1 MRNFLKTAAVTLGVM
16 LTAGGV
22 LAASTA
28 ASADPAWGYEH
39 PRQAQVLY
47 RAERENRRIN
57 HEYRRGEISRWDAVR
72 LHREDRRIVRQ
83 ERHFA
88 HYHGGYITRREQR
101 HLNREE
107 NRLSRHIG
115 D

>member
-1 MRNFLKTAAVTLGVM
+1 MRNLLKTAAVALGVM
-16 LTAGGV
+16 LTTGGV

-28 ASADPAWGYEH
+28 ANADPAWGYEH

-57 HEYRRGEISRWDAVR
+57 HEYRRGEISRWDAMR

-83 ERHFA
+83 EHYFGR
-88 HYHGGYITRREQR
+88 YHGGYITRGEQR

-107 NRLSRHIG
+107 NHLSRRIG
-115 D
+115 Y